1 MKKLVGIL
9 LVAVITIITA
19 LNINQS
25 ENGAKASDLTL
36 DNLEAIAQGRG
47 IFPACQ
53 KTEVSSGDRKTIPF
67 CVKGECKQVQ
77 QVPYKLDVN
86 YCSEDPK

>member
-1 MKKLVGIL
+1 MNKLVGIL
-9 LVAVITIITA
+9 LVAVIAIITA

-53 KTEVSSGDRKTIPF
+53 KREGTKSPAQIDF
-67 CVKGECKQVQ
+67 CVENQCKKV
-77 QVPYKLDVN
+77 YTNRGTLDVN